1 VAGARNS
8 HFEHQATLPLGK
20 IFKWKDRGRPLVPLG
35 RPMVKIA
42 DNDLKILIYSGGY
55 SMPRG
60 RQKDRDLRRKHRKNQ
75 QRIKGLETARRE
87 KGKKK

>member
-1 VAGARNS
+1 
-8 HFEHQATLPLGK
+8 
-20 IFKWKDRGRPLVPLG
+20 
-35 RPMVKIA
+35 MVKIGV
-42 DNDLKILIYSGGY
+42 LQLIFIHLLFPGGQ

-75 QRIKGLETARRE
+75 QRVKGLEVARRE

>member
-1 VAGARNS
+1 MIRSYENAQKPSMLSRVLQPRNKTSCS
-8 HFEHQATLPLGK
+8 HCETYGK
-20 IFKWKDRGRPLVPLG
+20 DTRVTVFLFNLLL
-35 RPMVKIA
+35 A
-42 DNDLKILIYSGGY
+42 GGY

-75 QRIKGLETARRE
+75 QRIKGLEVARRE

>member
-1 VAGARNS
+1 MLSRALQPRNTTSCS
-8 HFEHQATLPLGK
+8 HCETYGKDTRAT
-20 IFKWKDRGRPLVPLG
+20 VY
-35 RPMVKIA
+35 
-42 DNDLKILIYSGGY
+42 LIYLIFAGGY

-75 QRIKGLETARRE
+75 QRIKGLEVARRE

>member
-1 VAGARNS
+1 MESGKSFRCYHGPYS
-8 HFEHQATLPLGK
+8 LAT
-20 IFKWKDRGRPLVPLG
+20 RPLVPIV
-35 RPMVKIA
+35 RPMVKIREQR
-42 DNDLKILIYSGGY
+42 IYLIYLIFAGGC

-75 QRIKGLETARRE
+75 QRIKGLEVARRE